1 MVDTVP
7 SVIMADQPLLL
18 TYMQAANDIVQGLV
32 PLTQEKQGSCWQYPK
47 RLAEGL
53 AEGLVSRLGSA
64 TAQVWYYNSD
74 EHTFNSVAWAGLHS
88 PAQSYLGTLYP
99 DASPLGEMIN
109 QGAPILSNTPAD
121 EPWILV
127 PDWVREKGL
136 RGFAAYPI
144 ILGSDPVGALAI
156 FSYHPLEPE
165 FLEVLK
171 FICSYTATAVV
182 NARQTGQLRYL
193 FEQTRQQEE
202 REALINRITNTVHR
216 SLHWDEIVSTAMRAI
231 QETLELSRCCFLGV
245 LPGER
250 IQATHE
256 SRHEHLPPILGP
268 YQLQDFGPFRE
279 RIAQGTPV
287 QMSDL
292 RKESELPLEGHII
305 LQQLQIQS
313 GVLIPVQSNPA
324 YTLDEFPTKPNGELI
339 GLVGAFKA
347 TPYTWKVEEVE
358 LLQSLTHQLAI
369 ALTKAQLLQRA
380 RQQAERLTLLNS
392 MTAVIRSSLDPSTLF
407 HTITQQIGEAFHV
420 DVCTLA
426 LLELEDNCLRP
437 VGIYAPQ
444 LTSAELEEVL
454 PGVSLFTELTQSE
467 ILPPY
472 YPDPWREYLLRT
484 HIPGTV
490 PDSTRQKLRI
500 GSQLLMESLAP
511 IVLSDLDTPV
521 AEIESA
527 VRRIPN
533 LDPHSIGMVLVPLL
547 QGDQLMGCLSLKQ
560 YRSVRRWQTTD
571 LQLAEA
577 VAEQAAIAI
586 SQARLLTKTQQQAE
600 QASMLNRMM
609 DRIRYSLNLDEILQA
624 AVEEIG
630 RALQAS
636 RAQFIFVDPD
646 GKKALCRHAY
656 AEPGID
662 CWLHREI
669 PIQGQCLD
677 LGLDDSSDPILIKTW
692 SDDNQES
699 GCHEQLKQ
707 ADVQSMILARFAL
720 GGHHYGVLSV
730 HQCTA
735 SSEPSRR
742 WTLAEQDLLK
752 MVAEQL
758 TIAINQSHLY
768 EKTIQ
773 QARRE
778 TLLNEITRQIRTSL
792 DPQQVLRAIIQSLAS
807 ILNLDQC
814 QISLYREDP
823 PSGVADY
830 PWLHPKVI
838 PQLRLGEV
846 VVLPKDLTE
855 NPLES
860 LFQAEGIHSLAL
872 IPIRQ
877 SGELRGAIA
886 MMLSSHDN
894 WYPREFQADE
904 LSLALAVAEQ
914 AGIALQQAELY
925 EQTRISALRESLLRQ
940 VAQQLSSTYDP
951 RQVIQYAL
959 QGMANALQV
968 ETCAFIGVAHA
979 LDPGSSSEKSIGTDP
994 IPDKGL
1000 QLLLEYHR
1008 QNQRFSQAKRP
1019 LSSDLSWLILLQ
1031 CYGRHESLRIE
1042 DVNQY
1047 PVSAQARLTLLQ
1059 EIRSLL
1065 CVPVLTDNTTVA
1077 GVLCAWIPPDKDLD
1091 KGLNQIDASD
1101 PEVPPFDHA
1110 DMELIQTLAGITAVA
1125 LERAQFYD
1133 QARRQEATAA
1143 AARGLTEGRE
1153 AESRRL
1159 AADLH
1164 DQTLA
1169 DLGAL
1174 FRQIQHLMWD
1184 ESIGESGRQE
1194 LQKMTEQ
1201 LGETITELR
1210 GVVEDL
1216 QPTAM
1221 RAFNLGSALRSLLER
1236 AAQRSL
1242 SPLITRFDDCS
1253 DELLNRLEPVAQSTL
1268 FRIVQEALN
1277 NVVKHAQARRIDVII
1292 SKAQIQ
1298 TDTPSLEV
1306 KIIDDGRG
1314 MPEEV
1319 RASGRHGL
1327 LNMRYR
1333 AELIGATIEWRQR
1346 RTGTGTVVHLL
1357 IPLST
1362 TSEASQLVPAQD

>member
-1 MVDTVP
+1 
-7 SVIMADQPLLL
+7 MADQPLLL
-18 TYMQAANDIVQGLV
+18 TYMQAANDIVQGLA
-32 PLTQEKQGSCWQYPK
+32 PLAQEKGSCWQYPK
-47 RLAEGL
+47 HLAQRLAEGL
-53 AEGLVSRLGSA
+53 VNRLGSA
-64 TAQVWYYNSD
+64 TAQIWYYNPD
-74 EHTFNSVAWAGLHS
+74 EQTFNSVAWAGLRS
-88 PAQSYLGTLYP
+88 PAYAYLETLYP
-99 DASPLGEMIN
+99 DGSPLGEIIK
-109 QGAPILSNTPAD
+109 QGEPVLSNTPAD
-121 EPWILV
+121 EPWILA
-127 PDWVREKGL
+127 PDWVRETGL
-136 RGFAAYPI
+136 QGFAAYPI
-144 ILGSDPVGALAI
+144 TLGSDPVGALAI
-156 FSYHPLEPE
+156 FSYHSLESE

-171 FICSYTATAVV
+171 FICSYTASAIV
-182 NARQTGQLRYL
+182 NARQTGQLRAL
-193 FEQTRQQEE
+193 FEQTRQQKE
-202 REALINRITNTVHR
+202 REALINRIANTVHQ
-216 SLHWDEIVSTAMRAI
+216 SLHWDEIVSTAMQAI
-231 QETLELSRCCFLGV
+231 QETLELSRCCFLAV

-256 SRHEHLPPILGP
+256 ARHENLPPILGP

-279 RIAQGTPV
+279 RIAQGNPV

-292 RKESELPLEGHII
+292 CQESELPLEGHII

-313 GVLIPVQSNPA
+313 GVLIPVHSNPA
-324 YTLDEFPTKPNGELI
+324 YTFDEQPTQPKRELI

-347 TPYTWKVEEVE
+347 IPYSWQGEEVE

-380 RQQAERLTLLNS
+380 RQQADRLTLLNS

-407 HTITQQIGEAFHV
+407 HAITQQIGEAFHV

-426 LLELEDNCLRP
+426 LLEPEDKGLRP

-444 LTSAELEEVL
+444 LAPAELEEVL
-454 PGVSLFTELTQSE
+454 PGVTLFTELTEAE
-467 ILPPY
+467 ILPHSY
-472 YPDPWREYLLRT
+472 LDPWREQLLRT
-484 HIPGTV
+484 HIPSMV
-490 PDSTRQKLRI
+490 PDSTRQKLRF
-500 GSQLLMESLAP
+500 GSQLLMESLTP

-521 AEIESA
+521 AEVESA

-560 YRSVRRWQTTD
+560 YHTLRRWQATD

-577 VAEQAAIAI
+577 VAQQAAIAI

-609 DRIRYSLNLDEILQA
+609 DRIRCSLNLDEILQA

-636 RAQFIFVDPD
+636 RAQFVFVDPD
-646 GKKALCRHAY
+646 GKSALCRHAY
-656 AEPGID
+656 AQPGVD
-662 CWLHREI
+662 CLLHREI

-677 LGLDDSSDPILIKTW
+677 LGLDEASDPILIKTW
-692 SDDNQES
+692 SDQEDQDPE
-699 GCHEQLKQ
+699 CRKRFQD

-730 HQCTA
+730 HQCTTGK
-735 SSEPSRR
+735 SRR

-758 TIAINQSHLY
+758 TIAINQAHLY

-778 TLLNEITRQIRTSL
+778 TLLNEITTQIRTSL
-792 DPQQVLRAIIQSLAS
+792 DPQQVLQAIVQSLAS
-807 ILNLDQC
+807 TLNLDHC
-814 QISLYREDP
+814 QISLYREDLNASP
-823 PSGVADY
+823 TDY
-830 PWLHPKVI
+830 PWLHPKII

-846 VVLPKDLTE
+846 VVLPKDLRE

-860 LFQAEGIHSLAL
+860 FFRTEGIHSLAV

-877 SGELRGAIA
+877 AGELRGAIA
-886 MMLSSHDN
+886 MMLANYDH

-968 ETCAFIGVAHA
+968 ETCAFIGVANA
-979 LDPGSSSEKSIGTDP
+979 LDSGSSSEKAIGTDP
-994 IPDKGL
+994 LPDKGL
-1000 QLLLEYHR
+1000 QLLLEYQA
-1008 QNQRFSQAKRP
+1008 QNQKFSQVKRP

-1031 CYGRHESLRIE
+1031 CYGRHKSLRIE

-1047 PVSAQARLTLLQ
+1047 PVSAQARRTLVQ
-1059 EIRSLL
+1059 EIHSLL

-1077 GVLCAWIPPDKDLD
+1077 GVLCAWIPPEKDPGQD
-1091 KGLNQIDASD
+1091 LNTDPSITLNTDHPGVEVSD
-1101 PEVPPFDHA
+1101 PEGRPFDHA
-1110 DMELIQTLAGITAVA
+1110 DMELIETLAGITAVA

-1143 AARGLTEGRE
+1143 AVRGLTEGRE

-1184 ESIGESGRQE
+1184 ESIGEPGRQQ

-1210 GVVEDL
+1210 GIVEDL

-1236 AAQRSL
+1236 AAQRST

-1253 DELLNRLEPVAQSTL
+1253 DELLNRLDPVVQSTL

-1292 SKAQIQ
+1292 SKLQVQA
-1298 TDTPSLEV
+1298 DEPFLEV
-1306 KIIDDGRG
+1306 KIIDDGQG
-1314 MPEEV
+1314 MPKEMN
-1319 RASGRHGL
+1319 ASGRHGL

-1362 TSEASQLVPAQD
+1362 PPDLS